1 MERAIPE
8 AEAIAAAKVIFMKP
22 AVMAVTGRSQ
32 PCLAQSL
39 VCMTRPIKV
48 KENPVARTVA
58 TSSYQ
63 ADRVIFKVE

>member
-1 MERAIPE
+1 MEKAIPK
-8 AEAIAAAKVIFMKP
+8 AEVIAAAKVVLLKP
-22 AVMAVTGRSQ
+22 AVMADTGRSQ

-39 VCMTRPIKV
+39 ACMTRPTEV
-48 KENPVARTVA
+48 KENTVARTVA